1 MFTGLVVARGR
12 VTRDP
17 RALPQGGRRLE
28 ISHPAL
34 IGSCLE
40 LGASLA
46 VSGVCLTVVAGD
58 EAQSS
63 FDLAPETLART
74 TLGELREGDEVN
86 LEPALRTGQA
96 LGGHWVQGH
105 VDGVVDVLEVRD
117 RSEDE
122 VEVSTGWF
130 GHRELRFSLPQ
141 WARSGV
147 VEKGSVTLDG
157 VSLTVSACGS
167 DWFEVALIPHTLEVT
182 TLGAR
187 RPGDRLN
194 LEIDILAKYV
204 ERALAARGL
213 GGGTA

>member
-1 MFTGLVVARGR
+1 

-96 LGGHWVQGH
+96 FGGHWVQGH
-105 VDGVVDVLEVRD
+105 VDGVVDVREVRD

-130 GHRELRFSLPQ
+130 GHRVLRFSLPQ

>member
-12 VTRDP
+12 VTREP
-17 RALPQGGRRLE
+17 RLLHHGGRRLE
-28 ISHPAL
+28 ISHPGA
-34 IGSCLE
+34 IGSQLE

-58 EAQSS
+58 AAHSS

-74 TLGELREGDEVN
+74 TLGALREGDEVN

-105 VDGVVDVLEVRD
+105 VDGVVEVLEVRE
-117 RSEDE
+117 RSDE
-122 VEVSTGWF
+122 ASAAAQWF
-130 GHRELRFSLPQ
+130 GHRELRFSLPP
-141 WARSGV
+141 WAKTGV
-147 VEKGSVTLDG
+147 VAKGSVTLDG
-157 VSLTVSACGS
+157 VSLTVSACGP